1 MRTLLCGAAVIMSK
15 LGLGAPCLVAT
26 FASFRRRGAGCS
38 AFFPNH
44 HSHVLFSN
52 RKVSV
57 VMTSVRL
64 NARINEGY
72 LSGRTLE

>member
-1 MRTLLCGAAVIMSK
+1 MRTLRCGAAVFMSK

-26 FASFRRRGAGCS
+26 FARSRHPGSGCS
-38 AFFPNH
+38 AFFLNH
-44 HSHVLFSN
+44 HSHMLFSN
-52 RKVSV
+52 RNVSV